1 MCGGPECKVSQ
12 KDCAGVVLRT
22 VEPGAYC
29 SVLLA
34 RVQAREHS
42 HNQESTL
49 ADCRQSRRIARH
61 NGMGD
66 SDELAVLIL
75 SGWSDGPLPAL
86 EHSLRQRGLRCVRVP
101 LPMPPCGVYWCA
113 NPFLL
118 LLAGVVW
125 LAVYAWNECTLEPF
139 VVFAILII
147 AGALV
152 AARLCVAGVVRF
164 AEWHGAANAKRLL
177 ARHRVALVVG
187 FSWGGGIAH
196 RLLASRSWR
205 GPTLLL
211 APTTVAMARCALRSP
226 QRLDDARVRV
236 VLASDDGFVPRP
248 ATESLYEAVAV
259 VHDDHP
265 LCGRAA
271 RDAIVGASAE
281 LLSEPVN
288 FVS

>member
-1 MCGGPECKVSQ
+1 
-12 KDCAGVVLRT
+12 
-22 VEPGAYC
+22 
-29 SVLLA
+29 
-34 RVQAREHS
+34 
-42 HNQESTL
+42 
-49 ADCRQSRRIARH
+49 
-61 NGMGD
+61 MGD
-66 SDELAVLIL
+66 DELVVLIL

-125 LAVYAWNECTLEPF
+125 LAIYAINELTLEPAALYI
-139 VVFAILII
+139 VLII
-147 AGALV
+147 AAALV

-211 APTTVAMARCALRSP
+211 APTTIAMARCALRSP
-226 QRLDDARVRV
+226 QRLDDARLRV
-236 VLASDDGFVPRP
+236 VLASQDGFVPRT
-248 ATESLYEAVAV
+248 ATEDLYEAVAV
-259 VHDDHP
+259 VPDDHP

-271 RDAIVGASAE
+271 RDAIAGASAE
-281 LLSEPVN
+281 LLSEPLSEQRK
-288 FVS
+288 FC

>member
-1 MCGGPECKVSQ
+1 MPSNSK
-12 KDCAGVVLRT
+12 KTRAGVVLRT
-22 VEPGAYC
+22 VDPGAYC
-29 SVLLA
+29 SALLA
-34 RVQAREHS
+34 RVQAREAS
-42 HNQESTL
+42 HKQESTL

-61 NGMGD
+61 NSMGD

-118 LLAGVVW
+118 LLTGVVW
-125 LAVYAWNECTLEPF
+125 LMIYALNEVTLEPAALYI
-139 VVFAILII
+139 VLII

-164 AEWHGAANAKRLL
+164 AEWHGAANARRLL

-211 APTTVAMARCALRSP
+211 APTTIAMARCALRSP
-226 QRLDDARVRV
+226 QRLDDARLKV

-259 VHDDHP
+259 VPDDHP

-271 RDAIVGASAE
+271 RDAIAGASAE
-281 LLSEPVN
+281 LLSEPLLLGAPT
-288 FVS
+288 

>member
-1 MCGGPECKVSQ
+1 M
-12 KDCAGVVLRT
+12 
-22 VEPGAYC
+22 
-29 SVLLA
+29 
-34 RVQAREHS
+34 
-42 HNQESTL
+42 
-49 ADCRQSRRIARH
+49 
-61 NGMGD
+61 
-66 SDELAVLIL
+66 
-75 SGWSDGPLPAL
+75 
-86 EHSLRQRGLRCVRVP
+86 
-101 LPMPPCGVYWCA
+101 
-113 NPFLL
+113 
-118 LLAGVVW
+118 
-125 LAVYAWNECTLEPF
+125 TLEPAALYI
-139 VVFAILII
+139 VLII

-211 APTTVAMARCALRSP
+211 APTTTAMARCALRSP
-226 QRLDDARVRV
+226 QRLDDARLRV

-271 RDAIVGASAE
+271 RDAIAGASAE
-281 LLSEPVN
+281 LLSEPLLGAPT
-288 FVS
+288 